1 MISMLELVEDS
12 RMRQAFCGVLEKC
25 SRAVNGYFMNWEK
38 CSFPRMGESR
48 FCNQILPLYCHVT
61 SNWLTCE
68 ELELKQAII
77 KALGPMMGILLHKKE
92 PQNPI
97 FKEISWLL
105 EQYKEEID
113 VFHVT
118 KEEFAA
124 SGVPGLDSDL
134 FIISSSEQG
143 LPYVVSVLSLSQLLE
158 VSVEYKIPLPKGK
171 FQAICSALHNQIC
184 SPAKQLSRENH
195 QELFHCVLLLARS
208 SPDDLLAFLHEQ
220 LEIEHE
226 AVRVASLDF
235 LRAIV
240 GADLPETRVKKL
252 LIVKAVKST
261 LSDQNATVRKA
272 ALHFIRTL
280 LSSGSVENC
289 AAWDLVAYVFSE
301 FSVSTSKLG
310 TTLLTQDVE
319 EESTIQTLC
328 IDILQC
334 LDTSVNGMTQVLWPR
349 LLEYVVPTQY
359 TGTLKPL
366 CRCLRELAEKKQR
379 EGEAAACL
387 DYSGRVQL
395 PTPQGLLARLLVVAS
410 SPYER
415 EGHGC
420 AALQLL
426 KALHQTVHAAV
437 GEMWVV
443 KIPSLLQYIEGNTE
457 NSLDHARWE
466 HMLLQFLRT
475 SLEMIDNSAWSSQI
489 SLELSWQMA
498 GYASPSKEKSFLY
511 KALGT
516 SLAACQDLVHVK
528 SQIHTLLT
536 TADYMEAPERQGV
549 VSILAVCAASHLDL
563 TLKALQEFG
572 AAMSQVKISGFVS
585 RLKDYHHGTRGKTR
599 RTLML
604 TYSNVA
610 VHAPK
615 EQLLSRVEAD
625 ITRNIIHHYRTSC
638 QVLGIALT
646 NKDMHLKLTL
656 IQNVTEIS
664 CAILETRDSQ
674 EFEFS
679 YKLELLGYM
688 LDFIKKEPLDSL
700 ASPVRYK
707 AILAIRHLSKLK
719 PSLTLKE
726 NCELLHQCF
735 KSLFPLPPLEKMMK
749 EEGETAKD
757 ALPIQ
762 SLYVESLEALGKLMK
777 TLLEEEPTAHWF
789 QEMFQLLET
798 WLHSEKEWERERALQ
813 ATIQLLTAY
822 QETVHSTT
830 QGTFDQ
836 FGSLIGLIAPYS
848 CDSLATSRQWV
859 VDCISCLLCI
869 QGQSINLGSAEEE
882 LRCLREALTAP
893 DPEALFQ
900 ASSKMARVVSE
911 YFPSEQATDFI
922 VATLGGLLSASPTCA
937 TAAGLWMNIILKEC
951 GDAML
956 DKVPDILA
964 ILYRHMPTI
973 QEGSLRQ
980 FLVEAVSIL
989 AHHHQEAV
997 ISSLLSKRLPMDS
1010 DTAEQWRSL
1019 GGDPLLATQVLRA
1032 LIEKIKTPTR
1042 TEGSITSETEID
1054 RHLAAAE
1061 PLLATCA
1068 IFEVVSAL
1076 QSSKAVRELFPEL
1089 FPVLLQQVS
1098 QTLGQKL
1105 PLPTRSS
1112 PREIRK
1118 GLQLPEGNPCRL
1130 SIKAFESVLF
1140 KGGNERLV
1148 RALRKQR
1155 TWILLE
1161 NPKTHHEGVCLL
1173 VSLLLRS
1180 GLITPEIIQSLLRW
1194 VNSPTENH
1202 RVTSTAFLAQLMS
1215 DPMLREKKFLKP
1227 VLRILEERSHDR
1239 NSIVR
1244 QMAVRGLGNL
1254 VYGAPEKVKKHKKF
1268 LMVILIRAL
1277 SDPFSSEVI
1286 GESMKAV
1293 AKVLKELKEKDIG
1306 SSFRDLTQQIRTYFD
1321 NEDDALRLLSFVL
1334 FGILA
1339 RLTKRKWKGYFAEQV
1354 RQSWVTLL
1362 LHLQDPNPRVS
1373 VECRATF
1380 HLCVPFLGL
1389 KRLQTAVNEHLDSTA
1404 ELKPEVLQVDIC
1416 RHLAKEN
1423 AELLEN
1429 LYKSTITYFCSS
1441 WEEMRAVAAK
1451 LAGIILEHTD
1461 RQRMKWL
1468 DLDHLLMSLQVLKKD
1483 PSPSVQLVA
1492 TEVISDICPG
1502 RVLGD

>member
-1 MISMLELVEDS
+1 MISMLELVKDS
-12 RMRQAFCGVLEKC
+12 RMRQAFCGVLEKW
-25 SRAVNGYFMNWEK
+25 SRAVNGYFTNWEK
-38 CSFPRMGESR
+38 CSFPRMGESQ
-48 FCNQILPLYCHVT
+48 FCRQILPLYCHVT

-118 KEEFAA
+118 K
-124 SGVPGLDSDL
+124 
-134 FIISSSEQG
+134 
-143 LPYVVSVLSLSQLLE
+143 SLSQLLE
-158 VSVEYKIPLPKGK
+158 VSGEYKIPLPKGT

-184 SPAKQLSRENH
+184 SPAKQLSIENH
-195 QELFHCVLLLARS
+195 KELFHCVLLLARS

-226 AVRVASLDF
+226 AVRVASLEL

-240 GADLPETRVKKL
+240 GADLPETRGKKL

-261 LSDQNATVRKA
+261 LSDQNATACEEGSSSFHQDAAQFRKCGE
-272 ALHFIRTL
+272 LCSMR
-280 LSSGSVENC
+280 SGSICFQRVQCVHQQTECLCTSSAVEKQ
-289 AAWDLVAYVFSE
+289 AQ
-301 FSVSTSKLG
+301 G
-310 TTLLTQDVE
+310 TTLLAQSVE

-328 IDILQC
+328 IDILQS

-349 LLEYVVPTQY
+349 LLEYVVPAQY

-366 CRCLRELAEKKQR
+366 CRCLRELAEKKQQ

-426 KALHQTVHAAV
+426 KALHQTIHAAV
-437 GEMWVV
+437 GEMWGV

-457 NSLDHARWE
+457 NSLDHAQWE

-475 SLEMIDNSAWSSQI
+475 SLEMIDDSAWSSQI
-489 SLELSWQMA
+489 SLELSWQMG

-511 KALGT
+511 KALGM

-536 TADYMEAPERQGV
+536 TADYMEAPERQ
-549 VSILAVCAASHLDL
+549 
-563 TLKALQEFG
+563 
-572 AAMSQVKISGFVS
+572 
-585 RLKDYHHGTRGKTR
+585 
-599 RTLML
+599 
-604 TYSNVA
+604 
-610 VHAPK
+610 
-615 EQLLSRVEAD
+615 
-625 ITRNIIHHYRTSC
+625 
-638 QVLGIALT
+638 VLGIALT
-646 NKDMHLKLTL
+646 NKEMHLKLTL

-664 CAILETRDSQ
+664 CAILETRGSQ
-674 EFEFS
+674 KFNFS

-700 ASPVRYK
+700 AFPVRYK

-726 NCELLHQCF
+726 NRELLHQCF

-757 ALPIQ
+757 ALPVQ

-798 WLHSEKEWERERALQ
+798 WLSSEKEWERERALQ

-830 QGTFDQ
+830 QGTFDG

-882 LRCLREALTAP
+882 LRCLREAVTAP

-922 VATLGGLLSASPTCA
+922 AATLGGLLSASPTCA
-937 TAAGLWMNIILKEC
+937 TAAGLWMKIILKEC

-956 DKVPDILA
+956 DQVPDILA

-997 ISSLLSKRLPMDS
+997 ISSLLSKGLPMD
-1010 DTAEQWRSL
+1010 
-1019 GGDPLLATQVLRA
+1019 
-1032 LIEKIKTPTR
+1032 
-1042 TEGSITSETEID
+1042 
-1054 RHLAAAE
+1054 
-1061 PLLATCA
+1061 
-1068 IFEVVSAL
+1068 
-1076 QSSKAVRELFPEL
+1076 
-1089 FPVLLQQVS
+1089 
-1098 QTLGQKL
+1098 
-1105 PLPTRSS
+1105 
-1112 PREIRK
+1112 
-1118 GLQLPEGNPCRL
+1118 RL
-1130 SIKAFESVLF
+1130 SIKALESVLF

-1155 TWILLE
+1155 TWTLVE

-1180 GLITPEIIQSLLRW
+1180 GLITPEIIQSLLPW
-1194 VNSPTENH
+1194 VNSPSENH

-1227 VLRILEERSHDR
+1227 VLHILEEKSHDR

-1306 SSFRDLTQQIRTYFD
+1306 SSFRDLTQRIRTYFD

-1389 KRLQTAVNEHLDSTA
+1389 KRLQTAVNQHLDGTA
-1404 ELKPEVLQVDIC
+1404 KLKPEELQVDIC

-1429 LYKSTITYFCSS
+1429 LYKSTITYFFSS
-1441 WEEMRAVAAK
+1441 WEEIRAVAAK

-1468 DLDHLLMSLQVLKKD
+1468 DLEHLLMSLQVLKKD

-1492 TEVISDICPG
+1492 TEVLNDICPG
-1502 RVLGD
+1502 RVLGE